1 MNRNYEEMKL
11 KVEKVMQESIDSI
24 ENDINFF
31 QQGLTKLDNE
41 KPNDANSLL
50 LKAMFA
56 WFQNFSICNVTL
68 YYLQKESMLGFIWAQ
83 EQIEN
88 MNERFEKTNPEDTI
102 EIESKLKEMHNKFE
116 STLGTLSSRMEK
128 MNQEEEE
135 LKKKMKDN
143 MFYRY
148 TV

>member
-1 MNRNYEEMKL
+1 
-11 KVEKVMQESIDSI
+11 VEKVMQESIDPI
-24 ENDINFF
+24 KNDIDFF
-31 QQGLTKLDNE
+31 QQGLTKFDSE
-41 KPNDANSLL
+41 KPNDQNSLL

-56 WFQNFSICNVTL
+56 WFQNLSIRNMTL
-68 YYLQKESMLGFIWAQ
+68 YYLQKESMLGSIWAQ

-88 MNERFEKTNPEDTI
+88 INERFEKINPEDTI

-116 STLGTLSSRMEK
+116 STLGSLNSRLEE

-143 MFYRY
+143 IFYG
-148 TV
+148 

>member
-1 MNRNYEEMKL
+1 MNRNYEEMKA

-24 ENDINFF
+24 KNDIDFF
-31 QQGLTKLDNE
+31 QQGLTKFDSE
-41 KPNDANSLL
+41 KPNNQNSLL

-56 WFQNFSICNVTL
+56 WFQNLSIRNMTL
-68 YYLQKESMLGFIWAQ
+68 YYLQKESMLGSIWAQ

-88 MNERFEKTNPEDTI
+88 INERFEKINPEDTI

-116 STLGTLSSRMEK
+116 STLGALSSRLEE

-143 MFYRY
+143 IFYG
-148 TV
+148 

>member
-1 MNRNYEEMKL
+1 MKRNYEEMKL
-11 KVEKVMQESIDSI
+11 QVEKVMQESIDSI
-24 ENDINFF
+24 KNDINFF
-31 QQGLTKLDNE
+31 QQGLTKFDNE
-41 KPNDANSLL
+41 KTNEPNTLL

-56 WFQNFSICNVTL
+56 WFQNSSIRSMTL

-88 MNERFEKTNPEDTI
+88 INERFEKINPEDTV
-102 EIESKLKEMHNKFE
+102 EIESKLDEMHNKFE
-116 STLGTLSSRMEK
+116 STLGALSSRLEK

-143 MFYRY
+143 IFYG
-148 TV
+148 

>member
-1 MNRNYEEMKL
+1 MNRNYEEMKA

-24 ENDINFF
+24 KNDINFF
-31 QQGLTKLDNE
+31 ELGLTKFDSE
-41 KPNDANSLL
+41 KTNDQNSLL

-56 WFQNFSICNVTL
+56 WFQNLSIRSMTL
-68 YYLQKESMLGFIWAQ
+68 YSLQKESMLGFVWAQ

-88 MNERFEKTNPEDTI
+88 INERFEKINPEDTI
-102 EIESKLKEMHNKFE
+102 EIESKLNEMHDKFE
-116 STLGTLSSRMEK
+116 STLGALSSRLEK

-143 MFYRY
+143 MYY
-148 TV
+148 G